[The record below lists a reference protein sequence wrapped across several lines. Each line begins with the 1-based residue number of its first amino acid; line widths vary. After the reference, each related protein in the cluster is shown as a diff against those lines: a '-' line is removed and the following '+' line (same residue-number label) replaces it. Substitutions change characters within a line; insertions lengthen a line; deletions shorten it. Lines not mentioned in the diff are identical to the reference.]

1 MSSLIRA
8 AVVVYILGLSLA
20 LVVGHW
26 PLEGPSLL
34 GAGTHGIHAGDLA
47 VVVATL
53 VACGVVLRSR

>member
-1 MSSLIRA
+1 MSSFIRV

-20 LVVGHW
+20 LVVGNW

-34 GAGTHGIHAGDLA
+34 GAGSHGIHVGDMA
-47 VVVATL
+47 VVAATL